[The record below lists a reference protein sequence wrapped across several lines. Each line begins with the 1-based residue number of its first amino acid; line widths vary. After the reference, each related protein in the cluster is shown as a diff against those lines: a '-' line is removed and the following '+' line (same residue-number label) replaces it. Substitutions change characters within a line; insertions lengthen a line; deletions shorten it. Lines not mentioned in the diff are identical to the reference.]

1 VSSTKLHAVASRISA
16 SCFSKSLVQP
26 ESGVGV
32 FRGFGPDRFFPEAT
46 GVFQP
51 ARDCPG
57 TRAHGGWKLLR
68 RQSILSTMYGA
79 GWGNAPSGVP
89 VSELPRRSSNGTIQ
103 PTSEGAGSRATAP
116 PGSLNKAEVRAA
128 MRFNERIRK
137 AAHEALA
144 PPPLHDFMTSAE
156 AHGNSVWSWTG
167 RTRSQASAA
176 PAPRLP

>member
-1 VSSTKLHAVASRISA
+1 MASRTAIW
-16 SCFSKSLVQP
+16 FSKSLVQP
-26 ESGVGV
+26 ECGWVFSG
-32 FRGFGPDRFFPEAT
+32 FLDPT
-46 GVFQP
+46 GVFPDDRCFP
-51 ARDCPG
+51 ASSGLPRDQG
-57 TRAHGGWKLLR
+57 AHGGWELLR

-103 PTSEGAGSRATAP
+103 PTSEGAVSRATAP

>member
-1 VSSTKLHAVASRISA
+1 MSSTKLHAVASRTAIW
-16 SCFSKSLVQP
+16 FSKSLVQP
-26 ESGVGV
+26 ESGGCFPGFWTRPV
-32 FRGFGPDRFFPEAT
+32 FFQTT
-46 GVFQP
+46 GTSSGLP
-51 ARDCPG
+51 RDQG
-57 TRAHGGWKLLR
+57 AHGGWELLR

-79 GWGNAPSGVP
+79 GWGNALSGVP

-167 RTRSQASAA
+167 QTRSQTPAA
-176 PAPRLP
+176 PAPRLL